1 MNWCEKHDHFKRTCP
16 WCEID
21 ILQERL
27 DRVSAIVDV
36 IEQHGDLDQ
45 TTLVQLK
52 QALSW
57 VPDDLPDETRVYG
70 QDCINGRCE
79 F

>member
-1 MNWCEKHDHFKRTCP
+1 VTRE
-16 WCEID
+16 E

-27 DRVSAIVDV
+27 DRVTAIVDV
-36 IEQHGDLDQ
+36 LEQHGEIDL
-45 TTLVQLK
+45 TILTQLRM
-52 QALSW
+52 ALNW
-57 VPDDLPDETRVYG
+57 EPVDLPDETRVYG